1 MMAAFEDATAALAP
15 GQMSGIVGAPTLALS
30 PALSASCAAAALTF
44 LVVVVVDLAA
54 AGPGTDTDSGSH
66 IILRTA

>member
-15 GQMSGIVGAPTLALS
+15 GQMSGIVGAPPPALS
-30 PALSASCAAAALTF
+30 PALSVSCAAAALTF
-44 LVVVVVDLAA
+44 LVVVVDLAA
-54 AGPGTDTDSGSH
+54 AGLGTDTDSGSH

>member
-1 MMAAFEDATAALAP
+1 
-15 GQMSGIVGAPTLALS
+15 
-30 PALSASCAAAALTF
+30 
-44 LVVVVVDLAA
+44 VVVDLAA